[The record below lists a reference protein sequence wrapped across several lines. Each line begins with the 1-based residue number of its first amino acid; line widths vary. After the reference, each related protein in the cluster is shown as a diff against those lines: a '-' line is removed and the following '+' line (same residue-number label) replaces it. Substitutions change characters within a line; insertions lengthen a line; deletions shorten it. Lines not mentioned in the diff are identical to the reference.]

1 MKRAQLISKG
11 SVARLLQAADEAR
24 RRQDFQGCIDALERA
39 SRMDPGN
46 PNLLLNLGHAR
57 GSNYDYAGAE
67 EAFERVFRLS
77 PKKAEA
83 LAAAGFR
90 ARDFGNQAMA
100 ERYYRMAA
108 EQKDVTPE
116 SLVALA
122 EIAERYSRLEEAA
135 QWIDRA
141 LALQPNIPAA
151 LLVRARL
158 ARQAGQL
165 DEAKRILQSFPTAA
179 ERDLRARAHYERGG
193 ILDREGRYDEAMAA
207 FLEAKALLAPN
218 AAPHIASAKQ
228 VRTQLK
234 ALRENLNPEILK
246 RWHESRQQLKPLHRL
261 ALLCGHPRSGT
272 TLLEQVLDSHPD
284 IVSAEETRI
293 FHDNTYPLVQRQ
305 ASLEANV
312 LAVLEGAR
320 VEALQGARGNYFR
333 CMEAFLGGLNRQD
346 ACSTMEAF
354 RGGLSRQDACA
365 TSRLLVDKNP
375 ILTFLLPLFVRIFPE
390 AKLLI
395 ALRDPRDVCLSCFMQ
410 PLGLNQSAAAYLTLE
425 GTVEDYAALMST
437 YQVLAPQMQ
446 NERLEVRYEDMV
458 NDLESVSR
466 RVLEFLGVTWN
477 ERVLHFHEHAR
488 QKLVRSPTYADV
500 TKPVFKR
507 AVGRWE
513 HYRKYLEPYLPKLE
527 PFVKAFGYEP

>member
-1 MKRAQLISKG
+1 M
-11 SVARLLQAADEAR
+11 ARLLQAADEAR
-24 RRQDFQGCIDALERA
+24 KRQDFQGCVDALERA
-39 SRMDPGN
+39 SRLDPGN
-46 PNLLLNLGHAR
+46 PSLLLDLGHAR

-67 EAFERVFRLS
+67 EVFGRAIRLS
-77 PKKAEA
+77 PRKAEV
-83 LAAAGFR
+83 LAAAGLR
-90 ARDFGNQAMA
+90 ARDFGDHAMA
-100 ERYYRMAA
+100 GRYYRMAS
-108 EQKDVTPE
+108 EQKDVTAE

-122 EIAERYSRLEEAA
+122 EIAERYSRLDEAA
-135 QWIDRA
+135 QWIDCA
-141 LALQPNIPAA
+141 LALQPNFPAA

-158 ARQAGQL
+158 ERQLGRV
-165 DEAKRILQSFPTAA
+165 DEAKKILESFPAA
-179 ERDLRARAHYERGG
+179 AGRDLRARAHYERGG

-207 FLEAKALLAPN
+207 FLEAKALLAAD

-234 ALRENLNPEILK
+234 ELRESLSPEIFK
-246 RWHESRQQLKPLHRL
+246 RWYDARNELQPLHRL

-293 FHDNTYPLVQRQ
+293 FHDHTYPLVQRQ
-305 ASLEANV
+305 APLEANISQ
-312 LAVLEGAR
+312 VLEGAR
-320 VEALQGARGNYFR
+320 VEGLQAARGNYFR
-333 CMEAFLGGLNRQD
+333 CMDAFLGAPVGN
-346 ACSTMEAF
+346 
-354 RGGLSRQDACA
+354 
-365 TSRLLVDKNP
+365 RLLVDKNP

-390 AKLLI
+390 TKLLV

-458 NDLESVSR
+458 ADLEPVAR
-466 RVLEFLGVTWN
+466 RVLEFLGVAWD
-477 ERVLHFHEHAR
+477 ERVLRFHEHA
-488 QKLVRSPTYADV
+488 QKKLVRSPTYVDV
-500 TKPVFKR
+500 TKPVFKC

-527 PFVKAFGYEP
+527 PFVKALGYEP